1 MFYVRTTLQY
11 HRVVIY
17 RVKALKGTSMKRFIP
32 VFMGLF
38 TIYSSMIMAAEITTL
53 DAHVIETQQ
62 KPSSPLAT
70 HVTHSKSSSN
80 GQSYNYSLPVLQQ
93 AYYQGID
100 SIGGTVHLQ
109 QGLWAGEPYQPGGNV
124 MPQVMLLND
133 LIAIGPLTANND
145 PMAVVLLNYSPGG
158 SGQYLYIAVMAYRH
172 NKLVNIATHYVGDR
186 VRVKGLVIKNHQIIV
201 DVIQPGKHDPICCPG
216 DVARHIWILKQDKL
230 AEIPSH
236 KPIVRLTPAILA
248 NTEWQLESWRYGE
261 PVANNSKI
269 SLRYINGHFVGM
281 VDCNNYTITVKPLLP
296 PGSIKVLGQHA
307 ALTTRTCN
315 APLAPHRQKRYLEQ
329 LTNVTQF
336 TYFAGKLA
344 LTYQVN
350 HHTGVM
356 IFSTLKKQP

>member
-1 MFYVRTTLQY
+1 
-11 HRVVIY
+11 
-17 RVKALKGTSMKRFIP
+17 MKRFIS
-32 VFMGLF
+32 VFMSLF
-38 TIYSSMIMAAEITTL
+38 AIYSSTIMAAEITTL
-53 DAHVIETQQ
+53 GSHVIELQQ
-62 KPSSPLAT
+62 KPSSSLTTYTT
-70 HVTHSKSSSN
+70 HLRLSSN
-80 GQSYNYSLPVLQQ
+80 DQSFDYSLPVLQQ

-158 SGQYLYIAVMAYRH
+158 SGQYLYIAVMAYQH

-186 VRVKGLVIKNHQIIV
+186 VRVKGLVIKSHQIIV
-201 DVIQPGKHDPICCPG
+201 DVIQAGKNDPACCPG

-230 AEIPSH
+230 VETPSH
-236 KPIVRLTPAILA
+236 QQIVRLTPAILA
-248 NTEWQLESWRYGE
+248 NTEWQLESWRYGD
-261 PVANNSKI
+261 PVSNSSKI

-281 VDCNNYTITVKPLLP
+281 VDCNNYTITVKPLLS

-307 ALTTRTCN
+307 AVTTRTCN
-315 APLAPHRQKRYLEQ
+315 ALLAPHYQKRYLEQ

-356 IFSTLKKQP
+356 IFSTLKK

>member
-1 MFYVRTTLQY
+1 
-11 HRVVIY
+11 
-17 RVKALKGTSMKRFIP
+17 MKRFIS
-32 VFMGLF
+32 VFMSLF
-38 TIYSSMIMAAEITTL
+38 AIYSSTIMAAEITTL
-53 DAHVIETQQ
+53 GSHVIELQQ
-62 KPSSPLAT
+62 KPSSSLTTYTTDLRP
-70 HVTHSKSSSN
+70 SSN
-80 GQSYNYSLPVLQQ
+80 DQSFDYSLPVLQQ

-100 SIGGTVHLQ
+100 SIGGTVHLR

-158 SGQYLYIAVMAYRH
+158 SGQYLYIAVMAYQH

-186 VRVKGLVIKNHQIIV
+186 VRVKGLMIKNHQIIV
-201 DVIQPGKHDPICCPG
+201 DVIQAGKNDPACCPG
-216 DVARHIWILKQDKL
+216 DVARHIWILKQNKL
-230 AEIPSH
+230 VETPSH
-236 KPIVRLTPAILA
+236 QPIVRLTPAILA
-248 NTEWQLESWRYGE
+248 NTEWQLESWRYGD
-261 PVANNSKI
+261 PVSNSSKI

-307 ALTTRTCN
+307 AVTTRTCS
-315 APLAPHRQKRYLEQ
+315 APLAPHYQKRYLEQ

-356 IFSTLKKQP
+356 IFSTLKK